1 MSFTTDTK
9 QELSKILPANKCCQL
24 AEIAGF
30 LCFSASYPVMNGKL
44 GIKLSIDSPST
55 ARLFINLIRE
65 YFGSK
70 TAFSMGEPK
79 AITKEKTYNL
89 YISSDMNAEQ
99 ILREVGILKVRE
111 GSNVFDNW
119 IADGITKKRCDK
131 KACLRG
137 IFLSSGTIS
146 DPAKSYYFGIG
157 CNNKERAKEVQ
168 KLINSFGL
176 KSKVTERKNRYIVYI
191 KEREQIAD
199 LLNIIGAGNQ
209 YFKFQ
214 DVMITKDLKNKANR
228 GINCDA
234 ANLDKRVGAAQKHI
248 AAIKLIDS
256 VKGIESLP
264 DKLYITA
271 LKRMEFP
278 ELALSDLAKEV
289 DPKLTKS
296 GLNHRLNKISEIAD
310 KLR

>member
-1 MSFTTDTK
+1 
-9 QELSKILPANKCCQL
+9 
-24 AEIAGF
+24 
-30 LCFSASYPVMNGKL
+30 
-44 GIKLSIDSPST
+44 
-55 ARLFINLIRE
+55 
-65 YFGSK
+65 
-70 TAFSMGEPK
+70 
-79 AITKEKTYNL
+79 
-89 YISSDMNAEQ
+89 
-99 ILREVGILKVRE
+99 
-111 GSNVFDNW
+111 
-119 IADGITKKRCDK
+119 
-131 KACLRG
+131 
-137 IFLSSGTIS
+137 
-146 DPAKSYYFGIG
+146 
-157 CNNKERAKEVQ
+157 
-168 KLINSFGL
+168 
-176 KSKVTERKNRYIVYI
+176 
-191 KEREQIAD
+191 
-199 LLNIIGAGNQ
+199 
-209 YFKFQ
+209 
-214 DVMITKDLKNKANR
+214 NR